1 MILEPKKIAIAYR
14 CSECGGTVRSVV
26 GVLAISGDMLR
37 LKCDCGGSELVINK
51 TSDGK
56 YRFTVP
62 CPFCESS
69 HSFVISRKTLTS
81 RELFTVPCAYA
92 GIDILFIGDEDKVI
106 KAIEES
112 DEELSELLGENSI
125 EDLKNPKDEEWGDA
139 HLQDLILFTLGELAE
154 DGI

>member
-56 YRFTVP
+56 
-62 CPFCESS
+62 
-69 HSFVISRKTLTS
+69 
-81 RELFTVPCAYA
+81 
-92 GIDILFIGDEDKVI
+92 
-106 KAIEES
+106 
-112 DEELSELLGENSI
+112 
-125 EDLKNPKDEEWGDA
+125 
-139 HLQDLILFTLGELAE
+139 
-154 DGI
+154 